1 MGLAR
6 TSDAAVEECTVQDLV
21 ALIGKQQTALQR
33 TLSRHHIGKPRRET
47 ARSVVLAAVLYRL
60 DTLSRLLRWNV
71 QSIDPCLKRDLELLL
86 ERVGELVSD
95 AEEVLRRPAGFD
107 PFGRQAR
114 RRNPFLKLSYREAA
128 WELVLELDCALLEVG
143 DTQYLSDRL
152 DQERQLDNRPE
163 TENRWSDL
171 YDPEQLRELSEAL
184 RSEPPRPGVRNRVVE
199 MLARLLQKRSDI
211 DRGYRAQETLRVVRL
226 IWTNWVLLGALAVG
240 MALYGSL
247 LFDNWRDRLVS
258 AGLVLAPAALGGTLS
273 RIRTLRDEPL
283 VSRSG
288 EQPRYR
294 AAFVAQLLVS
304 GTLGLILLGV
314 AAMGFLPGLDP
325 PPNPVPGQAPPP
337 PGEHVLDGTNPIIFA
352 VYAFLA
358 GYSEPWT
365 FNILQRALPSGG
377 AI

>member
-1 MGLAR
+1 MKFAR
-6 TSDAAVEECTVQDLV
+6 TSDKPVEECTVQDLV
-21 ALIGKQQTALQR
+21 ALIGEHQADLQR

-71 QSIDPCLKRDLELLL
+71 QSIDPCLKRDLVLLL
-86 ERVGELVSD
+86 GRVGELVSD
-95 AEEVLRRPAGFD
+95 AEQALSTPGGFD
-107 PFGRQAR
+107 PFGRKER
-114 RRNPFLKLSYREAA
+114 KRNPFVKLSYREAA

-171 YDPEQLRELSEAL
+171 YDPEQLRQLHEELTSP
-184 RSEPPRPGVRNRVVE
+184 SPTPGVRNRVVE
-199 MLARLLQKRSDI
+199 MLARLLQKRSDT
-211 DRGYRAQETLRVVRL
+211 DRDYRAQETLRVVRL
-226 IWTNWVLLGALAVG
+226 VWTNWVLLGALAVG
-240 MALYGSL
+240 MALFGSL
-247 LFDNWRDRLVS
+247 LFDDWGDRLVS

-304 GTLGLILLGV
+304 GTLGLILLGL
-314 AAMGFLPGLDP
+314 AAVGFLPGLEP
-325 PPNPVPGQAPPP
+325 PPPPADPSLAPP
-337 PGEHVLDGTNPIIFA
+337 PGEHVLDGTSPLIFA
-352 VYAFLA
+352 VFAFFA